1 MSKEKYSNY
10 TGQFMMAGQLMVGV
24 AVLGAAYLANKYEAK
39 IGVKDAGMKVILGA
53 VAYVAIDR
61 LILNKESE

>member
-1 MSKEKYSNY
+1 
-10 TGQFMMAGQLMVGV
+10 MMAGQLMVGV